1 MITKHRLATSLGLAA
16 LAAFVSPGK
25 SSITKVAA
33 GLPGAQGDAPANK
46 TKRKTLLSFSL
57 LLAMLSLIL
66 ISGVSASQPEYELAY
81 VNGRTVTINA
91 IEVSQNAPHQAQA
104 DLYLVV
110 YPIGWEALGVAPPQ
124 CNPCDHEGD
133 GIDFFDF
140 HDHVLDSMPSD
151 PGHGEFRTLWHVF
164 GVAPAYS
171 FFSGG
176 DPANDQAVGEA
187 YAKHIPTKSELAV
200 NELLESKLPDG
211 SPVAIEVDTGS
222 YFLCAVVNRNAGR

>member
-1 MITKHRLATSLGLAA
+1 MNRKLSKQSQMIR
-16 LAAFVSPGK
+16 
-25 SSITKVAA
+25 I
-33 GLPGAQGDAPANK
+33 APAV
-46 TKRKTLLSFSL
+46 SL
-57 LLAMLSLIL
+57 ALMILALVLV
-66 ISGVSASQPEYELAY
+66 SGVSASQPEYELAY

-104 DLYLVV
+104 DFYLVV
-110 YPIGWEALGVAPPQ
+110 YPIGWESLGLAPPQ

-171 FFSGG
+171 FFTGG
-176 DPANDQAVGEA
+176 DPAKDNEVGEA
-187 YAKHIPTKSELAV
+187 YAKQIPTKSELAL
-200 NELLESKLPDG
+200 NALLESKLPDG
-211 SPVAIEVDTGS
+211 SPVAIEVDTGF
-222 YFLCAVVNRNAGR
+222 YFLCAVVNRRAAR